1 MIVSLSY
8 LIIYKSNF
16 YFFLGPSF
24 LLLPGI
30 KISSEK
36 SHLEAIK
43 KKNKIILSITRF
55 SSLFPLV
62 PSVSF
67 YLSHSSF
74 LSIRSRLKKKLYF
87 LVTNVI
93 KKRKKTRVN

>member
-16 YFFLGPSF
+16 YFLGPSF

-43 KKNKIILSITRF
+43 KKTR
-55 SSLFPLV
+55 LF
-62 PSVSF
+62 
-67 YLSHSSF
+67 
-74 LSIRSRLKKKLYF
+74 
-87 LVTNVI
+87 
-93 KKRKKTRVN
+93 

>member
-43 KKNKIILSITRF
+43 KKKD
-55 SSLFPLV
+55 
-62 PSVSF
+62 
-67 YLSHSSF
+67 
-74 LSIRSRLKKKLYF
+74 YF
-87 LVTNVI
+87 KHYKV
-93 KKRKKTRVN
+93 

>member
-16 YFFLGPSF
+16 YFLGPSF

-36 SHLEAIK
+36 SYLEAIK
-43 KKNKIILSITRF
+43 KKQD
-55 SSLFPLV
+55 
-62 PSVSF
+62 
-67 YLSHSSF
+67 
-74 LSIRSRLKKKLYF
+74 YF
-87 LVTNVI
+87 KHYKVW
-93 KKRKKTRVN
+93 

>member
-16 YFFLGPSF
+16 YFLGPSF

-30 KISSEK
+30 TISSEK

-43 KKNKIILSITRF
+43 KYKIILSITRF
-55 SSLFPLV
+55 GSLFPLV

-67 YLSHSSF
+67 YLSNSSF
-74 LSIRSRLKKKLYF
+74 LSIRSRLKKIIF
-87 LVTNVI
+87 LGDKRN
-93 KKRKKTRVN
+93 KKKKKTRVN